1 MNNNIVETLI
11 GAAVL
16 AVAAFFVVF
25 AYSTAGVSTDGGYH
39 LIAKFE
45 RVDGL
50 VPGADVRLSGIKVG
64 AVTDQEL
71 EPETFLAVVTMSLRD
86 DVKVPEDSAVK
97 ISSDGLLGDT
107 YLSIEPG
114 GSEDMLEPGG
124 EIQYTQGAVNIID
137 LIGKAIY
144 GSTQSQSKN

>member
-11 GAAVL
+11 GAVVL
-16 AVAAFFVVF
+16 AIAAFFVVF
-25 AYSTAGVSTDGGYH
+25 AYSTAGVTPEGGYR
-39 LIAKFE
+39 LVAKFE

-64 AVTDQEL
+64 AVTDQHL
-71 EPETFLAVVTMSLRD
+71 EPETFLAVVTMSLND

-144 GSTQSQSKN
+144 GSTQSQESK

>member
-16 AVAAFFVVF
+16 AIAAFFVVF
-25 AYSTAGVSTDGGYH
+25 AYSTAGVTPEGGYP

-64 AVTDQEL
+64 AVTDQRL
-71 EPETFLAVVTMSLRD
+71 EPETFLAVVTISLNE

-144 GSTQSQSKN
+144 GSTQGQGKN